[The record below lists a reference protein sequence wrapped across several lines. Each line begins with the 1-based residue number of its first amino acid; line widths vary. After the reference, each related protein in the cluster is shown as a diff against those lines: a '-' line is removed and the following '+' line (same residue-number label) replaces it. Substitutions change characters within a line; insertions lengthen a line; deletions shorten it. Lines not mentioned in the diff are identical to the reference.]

1 MRYFSYVSFTLF
13 AEIIRLGGK
22 SKKERR
28 FGNKKQGKTALVV
41 EGAIMQVM
49 ES

>member
-1 MRYFSYVSFTLF
+1 MGQASHSRKK
-13 AEIIRLGGK
+13 EGRK